1 MQTPTIAASAQPRLA
16 RGVRL
21 QTDSKTGNSVLLF
34 PEGVLELNETAQEIV
49 TRCDGRT
56 VAEIVQAL
64 AEEIRCRSSNAW
76 RRCAGNPCGLA
87 TTQIDRTR
95 MIAPRPYALL
105 AEITYRC
112 PLHCPYCSNPTQA
125 RNDQELTTSEWT
137 RVIRE
142 AAALGV
148 LQIGFSG
155 GEPLARRDLQDL
167 VRAAREANLYT
178 NLITSGIGLDDDRVR
193 ALRDAGL
200 DSIQLSF
207 QSDNTDLADEIAGA
221 RAHQR
226 KLDAAAKIRAAG
238 IPLSLNFVIHRRN
251 IDRLAEMIALAE
263 SLQAER
269 VELAN
274 VQFYG
279 WAFFNRAALLPT
291 REQVVRAREIATAAK
306 ARLTGKIDIFYV
318 LPDYYE
324 NRPKPCLNGWGQRYL
339 TVNPIGDV
347 LPCPTASSAIPD
359 LRFENVRARELD
371 WIWRESESFNRFRG
385 TEWMPEPCQSCP
397 QREIDFG
404 GCRCQAAL
412 LTGNAANTDPVCDLS
427 PNRATVD
434 AVLREVDSLGYNTPA
449 WTYRANPKEVQR
461 VQYFSRG

>member
-1 MQTPTIAASAQPRLA
+1 MPAT
-16 RGVRL
+16 V
-21 QTDSKTGNSVLLF
+21 DMSV
-34 PEGVLELNETAQEIV
+34 
-49 TRCDGRT
+49 
-56 VAEIVQAL
+56 
-64 AEEIRCRSSNAW
+64 
-76 RRCAGNPCGLA
+76 
-87 TTQIDRTR
+87 
-95 MIAPRPYALL
+95 PRPYALL
-105 AEITYRC
+105 AELTYRC

-125 RNDQELTTSEWT
+125 RNNHELATDEWK

-155 GEPLARRDLQDL
+155 GEPLVRRDLPDL

-178 NLITSGIGLDDDRVR
+178 NLITSGIGLDDDRIR
-193 ALRDAGL
+193 LLRDGGL

-207 QSDNTDLADEIAGA
+207 QSDETDLADEIAGV

-226 KLDAAAKIRAAG
+226 KLDTAAKIRAAE
-238 IPLSLNFVIHRRN
+238 IPLSLNFVIHTRN
-251 IDRLAEMIALAE
+251 IDRLPQLIELAE
-263 SLQAER
+263 NLGAER

-279 WAFFNRAALLPT
+279 WAFSNRMALLPT

-306 ARLTGKIDIFYV
+306 ARLAGKIDIFYV

-324 NRPKPCLNGWGQRYL
+324 TRPKPCLNGWGQRYL

-359 LRFENVRARELD
+359 LQFENVRTRALD
-371 WIWRESESFNRFRG
+371 WIWRDSESFNRFRG
-385 TEWMPEPCQSCP
+385 TEWMPEPCRSCP
-397 QREIDFG
+397 QKEIDFG

-412 LTGNAANTDPVCDLS
+412 LTGNAANTDPVCTLS
-427 PNRATVD
+427 PNRAVVD
-434 AVLREVDSLGYNTPA
+434 TVLRDLNSSSDYPPD
-449 WTYRANPKEVQR
+449 WTHRINPTAVPI
-461 VQYFSRG
+461 SA

>member
-1 MQTPTIAASAQPRLA
+1 MT
-16 RGVRL
+16 
-21 QTDSKTGNSVLLF
+21 
-34 PEGVLELNETAQEIV
+34 
-49 TRCDGRT
+49 
-56 VAEIVQAL
+56 
-64 AEEIRCRSSNAW
+64 
-76 RRCAGNPCGLA
+76 
-87 TTQIDRTR
+87 
-95 MIAPRPYALL
+95 APRPYALL

-112 PLHCPYCSNPTQA
+112 PLHCPYCSNPIA
-125 RNDQELTTSEWT
+125 VRNGNLAGGAPTTPGKTGSQELAPSCNGELSTDEWT

-142 AAALGV
+142 AAALGI

-155 GEPLARRDLQDL
+155 GEPLVRRDLPDL
-167 VRAAREANLYT
+167 VRVAREANLYT
-178 NLITSGIGLDDDRVR
+178 NLITSGIGLDDDRLG

-207 QSDNTDLADEIAGA
+207 QSDNTGLADEIAGA
-221 RAHQR
+221 RAHQH
-226 KLDAAAKIRAAG
+226 KLAAAAKIRAAG

-251 IDRLAEMIALAE
+251 IDRLPQMIELAE

-279 WAFFNRAALLPT
+279 WAFLNRAVLLPT
-291 REQVVRAREIATAAK
+291 CEQVVRAREIATAAK
-306 ARLTGKIDIFYV
+306 TRLAGKIDIFYV

-324 NRPKPCLNGWGQRYL
+324 TRPKPCLSGWGQRYL
-339 TVNPIGDV
+339 TVNPIGEV

-359 LRFENVRARELD
+359 LRFENVRARDLE

-385 TEWMPEPCQSCP
+385 TDWMPEPCQSCP

-412 LTGNAANTDPVCDLS
+412 LTGNAANTDPVCELS
-427 PNRATVD
+427 PNRARVD
-434 AVLREVDSLGYNTPA
+434 AVLHELNSLGYHAPD
-449 WTYRANPKEVQR
+449 WIYRTNPQG
-461 VQYFSRG
+461 YLSLDPL

>member
-1 MQTPTIAASAQPRLA
+1 
-16 RGVRL
+16 
-21 QTDSKTGNSVLLF
+21 
-34 PEGVLELNETAQEIV
+34 
-49 TRCDGRT
+49 
-56 VAEIVQAL
+56 
-64 AEEIRCRSSNAW
+64 
-76 RRCAGNPCGLA
+76 
-87 TTQIDRTR
+87 

-112 PLHCPYCSNPTQA
+112 QLHCPYCSNPTQA
-125 RNDQELTTSEWT
+125 RNDQELTTNEWT
-137 RVIRE
+137 RVIYE

-155 GEPLARRDLQDL
+155 GEPLARRDLPDL
-167 VRAAREANLYT
+167 VRGAREASLYT

-193 ALRDAGL
+193 ALSDAGL
-200 DSIQLSF
+200 DSVQLSF
-207 QSDNTDLADEIAGA
+207 QSDNTDVADEIAGA

-226 KLDAAAKIRAAG
+226 KLDAAARIRAAG

-251 IDRLAEMIALAE
+251 IDRLPQMIDLAE

-279 WAFFNRAALLPT
+279 WAFLNRAALLPT

-306 ARLTGKIDIFYV
+306 ARLAGKMDIFYV

-324 NRPKPCLNGWGQRYL
+324 ARPKPCLNGWGQRSL
-339 TVNPIGDV
+339 TINPIGEV

-359 LRFENVRARELD
+359 LRFENVRTRELD

-412 LTGNAANTDPVCDLS
+412 LTGDAANTDPVCDLS
-427 PNRATVD
+427 PNRVAVD
-434 AVLREVDSLGYNTPA
+434 AVLREVDSLGYHAPD
-449 WTYRANPKEVQR
+449 WTYRVNPGTRPVIFGAFER
-461 VQYFSRG
+461 LYNGWNALPFRTP

>member
-1 MQTPTIAASAQPRLA
+1 MTI
-16 RGVRL
+16 
-21 QTDSKTGNSVLLF
+21 
-34 PEGVLELNETAQEIV
+34 
-49 TRCDGRT
+49 
-56 VAEIVQAL
+56 
-64 AEEIRCRSSNAW
+64 
-76 RRCAGNPCGLA
+76 
-87 TTQIDRTR
+87 
-95 MIAPRPYALL
+95 PRPYALL

-112 PLHCPYCSNPTQA
+112 PLHCPYCSNPIA
-125 RNDQELTTSEWT
+125 VRNGNLEDGAPATPGKTGSQELAPPCNVELSTDEWA

-155 GEPLARRDLQDL
+155 GEPLVRRDLPDL
-167 VRAAREANLYT
+167 VRAAREAKLYT
-178 NLITSGIGLDDDRVR
+178 NLITSGVGLGDDCLG

-207 QSDNTDLADEIAGA
+207 QSDNADLADEIAGA

-226 KLDAAAKIRAAG
+226 KLDAAAKIRAVG
-238 IPLSLNFVIHRRN
+238 IPFSLNFVIHRRN
-251 IDRLAEMIALAE
+251 IDRLAQMIALAE
-263 SLQAER
+263 FLQAER

-279 WAFFNRAALLPT
+279 WAFLNRAALLPT

-306 ARLTGKIDIFYV
+306 ARLAGKIDIFYV

-324 NRPKPCLNGWGQRYL
+324 NRPKPCLSGWGQRYL
-339 TVNPIGDV
+339 TVNPKGDV

-359 LRFENVRARELD
+359 LSFENVRARNLD
-371 WIWRESESFNRFRG
+371 WIWQESESFNRFRG

-412 LTGNAANTDPVCDLS
+412 LTGNAANTDPVCELS
-427 PNRATVD
+427 PNRAGVN
-434 AVLREVDSLGYNTPA
+434 AVLRDLNSSSGDIRD
-449 WTYRANPKEVQR
+449 WTYRVNPAVTSLDRSIPATLVRE
-461 VQYFSRG
+461 